1 MKRNEFID
9 SGRAFEKKKKKR
21 IEKTYV
27 TSSTSNIPLE
37 QNYVNLH

>member
-9 SGRAFEKKKKKR
+9 SGRAFEKKKKR